1 MNKKFTLRVLS
12 TAAVLGMLASSSAF
26 ANEVPLTKLE
36 PATPTVELR
45 LAGAEDAPLVTGN
58 ITVNGLPIPASTV
71 EENEITLIPVRA
83 IAEALDYEVGWE
95 EEANRVTL
103 NRGAQYITMTLDQDA
118 YTISRMAPVSLGSAP
133 VLVNDSTTYVP
144 VSFLSEIMDAEY
156 TVDGDKLNIILMS
169 PVTVKTVD
177 LEKNMISVED
187 DRLGEVVVHLADD
200 TVITNAG
207 KAAAKEDIKAD
218 SLIHILYSP
227 AMTMSLPP
235 QTTAVKIEVNPNA
248 PVDVEEHSN
257 DEDNLDAAQMS
268 SVTVKTVDLKENMIT
283 VEDDTWG
290 EVVVHLADDTVIT
303 NAGKAAAKEDI
314 KADSLI
320 QILYS
325 PAMTMSLPPQTTAV
339 KIEINPVK
347 EENKDENADQT
358 VAFEG
363 TIKEIMNEGQILVDM
378 NGQEVVLILS
388 DETNIHHE
396 RNKMRYTAEDLKASM
411 KISGN
416 HSMIMTRSLPPQ
428 TVVFEIVIAD

>member
-133 VLVNDSTTYVP
+133 VLVNDSTTSVP

-177 LEKNMISVED
+177 LEKNIISVED
-187 DRLGEVVVHLADD
+187 DRL
-200 TVITNAG
+200 
-207 KAAAKEDIKAD
+207 
-218 SLIHILYSP
+218 
-227 AMTMSLPP
+227 
-235 QTTAVKIEVNPNA
+235 
-248 PVDVEEHSN
+248 
-257 DEDNLDAAQMS
+257 
-268 SVTVKTVDLKENMIT
+268 
-283 VEDDTWG
+283 G